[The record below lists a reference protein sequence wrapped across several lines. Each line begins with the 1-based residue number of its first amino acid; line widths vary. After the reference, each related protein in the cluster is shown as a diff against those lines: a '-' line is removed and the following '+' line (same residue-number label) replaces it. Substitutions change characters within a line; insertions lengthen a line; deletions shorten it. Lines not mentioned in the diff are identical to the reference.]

1 MISDDSRL
9 GVEMAD
15 KYARVSFSI
24 DGYRPNG
31 YSAFG
36 EIDKSDVLDGSF
48 GYNLYESDEWGA
60 GEFSI
65 QKESIHSIVRQLRAF
80 IHSNQPEVHIIDEEL
95 RIDIVRDKEKFVLVF
110 SMNDQLTENYI
121 SVKKTLSYR
130 NLYESLLKPLYAI
143 SDTYP

>member
-1 MISDDSRL
+1 MRSDDSRL
-9 GVEMAD
+9 GVEMTD

-36 EIDKSDVLDGSF
+36 EIDNSDVLDGSF
-48 GYNLYESDEWGA
+48 GYNLYESNEWGA

-80 IHSNQPEVHIIDEEL
+80 IHSNQPEVHIDEEL

-110 SMNDQLTENYI
+110 SMNNQLTEDYI
-121 SVKKTLSYR
+121 SVEKALSYR
-130 NLYESLLKPLYAI
+130 DLYESLLKPLYAI
-143 SDTYP
+143 SETYP

>member
-1 MISDDSRL
+1 MRSDDSRL
-9 GVEMAD
+9 GVEMTD

-36 EIDKSDVLDGSF
+36 EIDNSDVLDGSF
-48 GYNLYESDEWGA
+48 GYNLYESNEWGA

-80 IHSNQPEVHIIDEEL
+80 IHSNQPEVRIDEEL
-95 RIDIVRDKEKFVLVF
+95 RIDVVRDKEKFVLVF
-110 SMNDQLTENYI
+110 SMNDQLTEDYI
-121 SVKKTLSYR
+121 SVEKALSYR
-130 NLYESLLKPLYAI
+130 DLYESLLKPLYAI
-143 SDTYP
+143 SETYP

>member
-1 MISDDSRL
+1 MRSDDSRL
-9 GVEMAD
+9 GVEMTD

-36 EIDKSDVLDGSF
+36 EIDNSDVLDGSF
-48 GYNLYESDEWGA
+48 GYNLYESNEWGA

-80 IHSNQPEVHIIDEEL
+80 IHSNQPEVHIDEEL

-110 SMNDQLTENYI
+110 SMNDQLTEDYI
-121 SVKKTLSYR
+121 SVEKALSYR
-130 NLYESLLKPLYAI
+130 DLYESLLKPLYAI
-143 SDTYP
+143 SETYP

>member
-1 MISDDSRL
+1 MRNDDSRL
-9 GVEMAD
+9 GVEMKD
-15 KYARVSFSI
+15 KNARVSFSI

-36 EIDKSDVLDGSF
+36 EIDNSDVLDGSF
-48 GYNLYESDEWGA
+48 GYNLYENGEWGA

-65 QKESIHSIVRQLRAF
+65 QKESIHRIVRQLRAF
-80 IHSNQPEVHIIDEEL
+80 IHSNQPEVHIDEKL

-110 SMNDQLTENYI
+110 SMNDQLTGDYI
-121 SVKKTLSYR
+121 SVEKTLSYR
-130 NLYESLLKPLYAI
+130 DLYESLPKPLYAI

>member
-1 MISDDSRL
+1 MRSDDSRL
-9 GVEMAD
+9 GVEMTD

-24 DGYRPNG
+24 EGYRPNG

-36 EIDKSDVLDGSF
+36 EIDNSDVLDGSF
-48 GYNLYESDEWGA
+48 GYNLYESNEWGA

-80 IHSNQPEVHIIDEEL
+80 IHSNQPEVHIDEEL

-110 SMNDQLTENYI
+110 SMNDQLTEDYI
-121 SVKKTLSYR
+121 SVEKALSYR
-130 NLYESLLKPLYAI
+130 DLYESLLKTLYAI
-143 SDTYP
+143 SETYP

>member
-1 MISDDSRL
+1 MRSDDSRL
-9 GVEMAD
+9 GIEKTD

-36 EIDKSDVLDGSF
+36 EIDNSDVSDGF

-65 QKESIHSIVRQLRAF
+65 
-80 IHSNQPEVHIIDEEL
+80 
-95 RIDIVRDKEKFVLVF
+95 
-110 SMNDQLTENYI
+110 
-121 SVKKTLSYR
+121 
-130 NLYESLLKPLYAI
+130 PL
-143 SDTYP
+143 